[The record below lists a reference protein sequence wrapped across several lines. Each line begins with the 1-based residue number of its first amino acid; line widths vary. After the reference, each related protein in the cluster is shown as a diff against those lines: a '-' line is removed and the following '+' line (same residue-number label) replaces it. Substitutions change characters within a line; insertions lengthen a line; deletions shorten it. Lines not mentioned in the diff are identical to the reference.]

1 MISFTKTARA
11 FAAIL
16 LLCTAAAFAQSVPD
30 DTRVIPMKRDA
41 MSGVLKLNVK
51 T

>member
-30 DTRVIPMKRDA
+30 DTRVIPTAIPD
-41 MSGVLKLNVK
+41 SNLVIDVPVLW
-51 T
+51 